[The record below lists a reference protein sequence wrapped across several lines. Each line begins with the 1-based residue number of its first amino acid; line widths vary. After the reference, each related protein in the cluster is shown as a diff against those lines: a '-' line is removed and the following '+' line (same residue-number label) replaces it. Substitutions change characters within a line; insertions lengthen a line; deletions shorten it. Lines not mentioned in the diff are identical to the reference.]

1 MESNQP
7 SRSSGIQTPSME
19 GQISATDLVTTI
31 LEQAIQ
37 TVDPRYVH
45 IFNTTA
51 SLLDPQQGED
61 PVTGRPLREN
71 VTSDSITNPSRLAS
85 RRLSQ
90 FVLNSVRESVSTNIG
105 QQGEMTDVPVTLSE
119 DLLDLVKVTYVY
131 EDNCCI
137 CLDDIKNEHAKELPC
152 KHLFHTHCI
161 DNWLL
166 NEKVTCPMCRVDLR
180 ETLNISN
187 P

>member
-1 MESNQP
+1 MESNNSIAGTQNNQP
-7 SRSSGIQTPSME
+7 AHGN
-19 GQISATDLVTTI
+19 SAADLVSTI

-45 IFNTTA
+45 LFNTTA
-51 SLLDPQQGED
+51 SLLSPQDGED
-61 PVTGRPLREN
+61 IGRTITR
-71 VTSDSITNPSRLAS
+71 DSVVNPTRLAS

-90 FVLNSVRESVSTNIG
+90 FVLNSVRESVTMNNA

-119 DLLDLVKVTYVY
+119 DLVDKVKITYVY

-180 ETLNISN
+180 DTLNNNN